1 MHLLNLQYSAK
12 QKNKSSFLRLRSIL
26 VSLHTQNMKFSS
38 TKTTYSFIFLSEA
51 VPQKYV
57 QMQWN
62 FSVYTNYGLFGL
74 GEAKSV
80 MNAAAHRNQ
89 MH

>member
-12 QKNKSSFLRLRSIL
+12 QTKKKSSFLRLHSIL

-62 FSVYTNYGLFGL
+62 FSNYGLFGL